1 MGNGTFLLPQSAI
14 PTSKHQLRMLSI
26 EQTEKLLKAH
36 DEFIKTNAAELIDL
50 LKLVETAIPDGGS
63 QERKEWTTHMGCL
76 IDVWDRHRETRDGMP
91 MVPWPNLCDLIFAI
105 TRANSNSSTLAA
117 INNINT

>member
-14 PTSKHQLRMLSI
+14 PTSKRQLGMLSI
-26 EQTEKLLKAH
+26 EQMEKLLKAH

-63 QERKEWTTHMGCL
+63 QERKEWTAHMGQ
-76 IDVWDRHRETRDGMP
+76 R
-91 MVPWPNLCDLIFAI
+91 
-105 TRANSNSSTLAA
+105 
-117 INNINT
+117 